1 MHLEVVH
8 RHWLGYFAMYLGVVV
23 HFVGAHFN
31 SPKKSFAVQK
41 TNQNVTALKCGLLQL
56 FLQSCAQ
63 IKCPQWCHSRYIAA
77 KKIADFAKLYNG
89 ICGINASKHFLPEL
103 NHFQKPFNFLASHF
117 FLLIQSSL
125 TWTNCIH
132 SNLILGVCSQ
142 VTNSILCIEHFVQE
156 SYNKGYI
163 PQKWNPIQHTR
174 HKYLDSPIKLVQT
187 KYLICLFLL
196 WVHLPLTKC

>member
-63 IKCPQWCHSRYIAA
+63 IECPQWCHSILQQ
-77 KKIADFAKLYNG
+77 KIADFAKLYNG
-89 ICGINASKHFLPEL
+89 IYGINASKHFLAEL
-103 NHFQKPFNFLASHF
+103 NHFQKPFNFLSALF
-117 FLLIQSSL
+117 FILK
-125 TWTNCIH
+125 
-132 SNLILGVCSQ
+132 SNLAWLEPTVYTAIWYWGYVAKSQ
-142 VTNSILCIEHFVQE
+142 IAYFA
-156 SYNKGYI
+156 
-163 PQKWNPIQHTR
+163 
-174 HKYLDSPIKLVQT
+174 
-187 KYLICLFLL
+187 
-196 WVHLPLTKC
+196 